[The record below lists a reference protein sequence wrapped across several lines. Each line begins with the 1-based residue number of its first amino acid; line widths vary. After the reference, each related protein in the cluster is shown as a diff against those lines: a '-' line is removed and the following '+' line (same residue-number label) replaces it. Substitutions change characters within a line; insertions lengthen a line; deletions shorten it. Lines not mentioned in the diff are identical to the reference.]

1 MMWQTAQQLRARIL
15 RTKLIT
21 SRLKLMILAALLL
34 LSGCISMPQSHLVTM
49 APNVILQLTAPPKTL
64 QMQEKT
70 QLIEAQFDGEIQ
82 SLLAQV
88 EFTESQIKLVAM
100 TPSGIPLFDVLWSV
114 ADDAVINQYVPVP
127 GLDIS
132 YVIADLQWVNWPFAQ
147 LQQATNGVFTET
159 FKSGTQNGTGL
170 STADWTR
177 TLTQDDQV
185 ILTVEKF
192 DNRYILKHLL
202 RDYQITI
209 TELSKVS
216 L

>member
-1 MMWQTAQQLRARIL
+1 M
-15 RTKLIT
+15 KL
-21 SRLKLMILAALLL
+21 SCLPRLSVMVFTMLVVT
-34 LSGCISMPQSHLVTM
+34 GCISMPQSHVVTM
-49 APNVILQLTAPPKTL
+49 APNVTLQLTAPPKVL
-64 QMQEKT
+64 QMQAIT
-70 QLIEAQFDGEIQ
+70 QLIEAQFDGETH

-88 EFTESQIKLVAM
+88 EFTDTQIKLVAM

-114 ADDAVINQYVPVP
+114 TDDAVINQYVPVP

-132 YVIADLQWVNWPFAQ
+132 YVIADIQWVSWPFAQ
-147 LQQATNGVFTET
+147 LQLATSGSFIQAFNNNAG
-159 FKSGTQNGTGL
+159 Q
-170 STADWTR
+170 TATDWTR
-177 TLTQDDQV
+177 TLTQDGQV

-209 TELSKVS
+209 TELTKVS

>member
-1 MMWQTAQQLRARIL
+1 MTWTNVVRFEFTVSRSSVVL
-15 RTKLIT
+15 LIA
-21 SRLKLMILAALLL
+21 SLLL
-34 LSGCISMPQSHLVTM
+34 TGCISLPQSHLVTM
-49 APNVILQLTAPPKTL
+49 APNVTLQLTAPPKAL
-64 QMQEKT
+64 QMQAKT
-70 QLIEAQFDGEIQ
+70 QLIEAQFNGETQ

-114 ADDAVINQYVPVP
+114 NEDAVINQYVPVP

-132 YVIADLQWVNWPFAQ
+132 YVIADLQWVNWPLEQ
-147 LQQATNGVFTET
+147 LQSATNGTLTEMT
-159 FKSGTQNGTGL
+159 KTLTEKSN
-170 STADWTR
+170 TADWTR
-177 TLTQDDQV
+177 TLTQDKQV
-185 ILTVEKF
+185 ILTIEKF

>member
-1 MMWQTAQQLRARIL
+1 MKWSCLP
-15 RTKLIT
+15 KLNVP
-21 SRLKLMILAALLL
+21 RLSAVLLTALLL
-34 LSGCISMPQSHLVTM
+34 TGCISMPQSHLVTM
-49 APNVILQLTAPPKTL
+49 APGVTLQLTAPPEAL
-64 QMQEKT
+64 QMQAKT
-70 QLIEAQFDGEIQ
+70 QLIEAEFNGETQ

-114 ADDAVINQYVPVP
+114 NDEAVINQYVPVP

-132 YVIADLQWVNWPFAQ
+132 YVIADLQWVNWPLAQ
-147 LQQATNGVFTET
+147 LQSATNGSFREKFSNNEGQT
-159 FKSGTQNGTGL
+159 
-170 STADWTR
+170 STDWTR
-177 TLTQDDQV
+177 TLTQDGQV

>member
-1 MMWQTAQQLRARIL
+1 MTWTNVDRFKLTVSRACFVLLIASLQL
-15 RTKLIT
+15 T
-21 SRLKLMILAALLL
+21 
-34 LSGCISMPQSHLVTM
+34 GCISLPQSHLVTM
-49 APNVILQLTAPPKTL
+49 APNVTLQLTAPPKTL
-64 QMQEKT
+64 QMQAKT
-70 QLIEAQFDGEIQ
+70 QLIEAQFNGETQ

-114 ADDAVINQYVPVP
+114 NEDAVINQYVPVP

-132 YVIADLQWVNWPFAQ
+132 YVIADLQWVNWPLAQ
-147 LQQATNGVFTET
+147 LQSATNGTLTEMAKAMT
-159 FKSGTQNGTGL
+159 EKTMTEKSN
-170 STADWTR
+170 SADWTR
-177 TLTQDDQV
+177 TLTQDEQV
-185 ILTVEKF
+185 ILTIEKF

>member
-1 MMWQTAQQLRARIL
+1 MKWAHLSALRVLGLNVPQLSAML
-15 RTKLIT
+15 FTV
-21 SRLKLMILAALLL
+21 LLL
-34 LSGCISMPQSHLVTM
+34 TGCISMPQSHLVTM
-49 APNVILQLTAPPKTL
+49 APNVTLQLTAPPEVL
-64 QMQEKT
+64 QMQAKT
-70 QLIEAQFDGEIQ
+70 QLIEAQFNGETQ

-88 EFTESQIKLVAM
+88 EFTETQIKLVAM

-114 ADDAVINQYVPVP
+114 NDEAVINQYVPVP

-132 YVIADLQWVNWPFAQ
+132 YVIADLQWVNWPLAQ
-147 LQQATNGVFTET
+147 LQSATNGSFREEFSNHEGQISTDWT
-159 FKSGTQNGTGL
+159 RILTQNGL
-170 STADWTR
+170 
-177 TLTQDDQV
+177 V

>member
-1 MMWQTAQQLRARIL
+1 MTWTNVDRFKLTVSRACFVLLIASLQL
-15 RTKLIT
+15 T
-21 SRLKLMILAALLL
+21 
-34 LSGCISMPQSHLVTM
+34 GCISLPQSHLVTM
-49 APNVILQLTAPPKTL
+49 APNVTLQLTAPPKTL
-64 QMQEKT
+64 QMQAKT
-70 QLIEAQFDGEIQ
+70 QLIEAQFNGETQ

-114 ADDAVINQYVPVP
+114 NEDAVINQYVPVP

-132 YVIADLQWVNWPFAQ
+132 YVIADLQWVNWPLAQ
-147 LQQATNGVFTET
+147 LQSATNGTLTEMAKAMTEKTKTET
-159 FKSGTQNGTGL
+159 SN
-170 STADWTR
+170 TADWIR
-177 TLTQDDQV
+177 TLTQDEQV
-185 ILTVEKF
+185 ILTIEKF

>member
-1 MMWQTAQQLRARIL
+1 MKWTCLP
-15 RTKLIT
+15 
-21 SRLKLMILAALLL
+21 RLNVLGLGTLGLNIPRLSAVLLTALLL
-34 LSGCISMPQSHLVTM
+34 TGCISMPKSHLVTM
-49 APNVILQLTAPPKTL
+49 APGVTLQLTAPPAAL
-64 QMQEKT
+64 QMQTKT
-70 QLIEAQFDGEIQ
+70 QLIEAQFDGKTQ

-88 EFTESQIKLVAM
+88 EFTETEIKLVAM

-114 ADDAVINQYVPVP
+114 TDEAVIHQYVPVP

-132 YVIADLQWVNWPFAQ
+132 YVIADLQWVNWPLAQ
-147 LQQATNGVFTET
+147 LQSATNGS
-159 FKSGTQNGTGL
+159 FKEKFSNNTGQ
-170 STADWTR
+170 TATDWTR
-177 TLTQDDQV
+177 TLTLNGQV
-185 ILTVEKF
+185 VLTVEKF

>member
-1 MMWQTAQQLRARIL
+1 MKWLIALKFKQVISRASSVLVSI
-15 RTKLIT
+15 
-21 SRLKLMILAALLL
+21 ML
-34 LSGCISMPQSHLVTM
+34 LSACISMPQSHLVTM
-49 APNVILQLTAPPKTL
+49 APNVTLALTAPPKAL
-64 QMQEKT
+64 QMQAKT
-70 QLIEAQFDGEIQ
+70 QLIEAQFNDETH

-114 ADDAVINQYVPVP
+114 TEDAVINQYVPVP

-132 YVIADLQWVNWPFAQ
+132 YVIADLQWVNWPLEQ
-147 LQQATNGVFTET
+147 LQLATNGTLVELPTNKQLNEV
-159 FKSGTQNGTGL
+159 GN
-170 STADWTR
+170 TALDNAALDWTR
-177 TLTQDDQV
+177 ILTQDGQV
-185 ILTVEKF
+185 ILTVEKY

-209 TELSKVS
+209 TELSKVA

>member
-1 MMWQTAQQLRARIL
+1 MTLSAV
-15 RTKLIT
+15 RT
-21 SRLKLMILAALLL
+21 SMLALVMLVL
-34 LSGCISMPQSHLVTM
+34 TGCISMPQSHLVTM
-49 APNVILQLTAPPKTL
+49 APNVTLQLTAPPKAL
-64 QMQEKT
+64 QMQAKT
-70 QLIEAQFDGEIQ
+70 QLIEAEFNGDRQ

-88 EFTESQIKLVAM
+88 EFTETQIKLVAM

-114 ADDAVINQYVPVP
+114 EDDAVINQYVPVP

-147 LQQATNGVFTET
+147 LQLATNGSFTQEFNNNVGQT
-159 FKSGTQNGTGL
+159 PT
-170 STADWTR
+170 DWTR
-177 TLTQDDQV
+177 TLSQDGKV
-185 ILTVEKF
+185 ILTVEQF

-209 TELSKVS
+209 TELTKVS

>member
-1 MMWQTAQQLRARIL
+1 
-15 RTKLIT
+15 
-21 SRLKLMILAALLL
+21 
-34 LSGCISMPQSHLVTM
+34 MPQSHLVTM
-49 APNVILQLTAPPKTL
+49 ASGVSLQLTAPPEAL
-64 QMQEKT
+64 QMQTKT
-70 QLIEAQFDGEIQ
+70 QLIEAQFDGDVH

-114 ADDAVINQYVPVP
+114 TDEAVINQYVPVP

-132 YVIADLQWVNWPFAQ
+132 YVIADLQWVSWPLAQ
-147 LQQATNGVFTET
+147 LQSATNGS
-159 FKSGTQNGTGL
+159 FKEEFKNSAGQT
-170 STADWTR
+170 SEDWTR
-177 TLTQDDQV
+177 TLTQDGQV

>member
-1 MMWQTAQQLRARIL
+1 MKWTCLP
-15 RTKLIT
+15 
-21 SRLKLMILAALLL
+21 RLNVLGLGTLGLNIPRLSAVLLTALLL
-34 LSGCISMPQSHLVTM
+34 TGCISMPQSHLVTM
-49 APNVILQLTAPPKTL
+49 APGVTLQLTAPPAAL
-64 QMQEKT
+64 QMQTKT
-70 QLIEAQFDGEIQ
+70 QLIEAQFDGKTQ

-88 EFTESQIKLVAM
+88 EFTETEIKLVAM

-114 ADDAVINQYVPVP
+114 TDEAVIHQYVPVP

-132 YVIADLQWVNWPFAQ
+132 YVIADLQWVNWPLAQ
-147 LQQATNGVFTET
+147 LQSATNGS
-159 FKSGTQNGTGL
+159 FKEAFSNSTGQ
-170 STADWTR
+170 TATDWTR
-177 TLTQDDQV
+177 TLTQNGQV

-209 TELSKVS
+209 TALSKVS

>member
-1 MMWQTAQQLRARIL
+1 M
-15 RTKLIT
+15 KLACL
-21 SRLKLMILAALLL
+21 SGLSFPRLSAVLFTALLL
-34 LSGCISMPQSHLVTM
+34 TGCISMSQSHLVTM
-49 APNVILQLTAPPKTL
+49 APGVTLQLTAPPAAL
-64 QMQEKT
+64 QMQAKT
-70 QLIEAQFDGEIQ
+70 QLIEAEFDGEIQ

-88 EFTESQIKLVAM
+88 EFTETQIKLVAM

-114 ADDAVINQYVPVP
+114 TEDTVINQYVPVP

-132 YVIADLQWVNWPFAQ
+132 YVIADLQWVNWPLAQ
-147 LQQATNGVFTET
+147 LQSATNGSFREKFSNNEGQT
-159 FKSGTQNGTGL
+159 
-170 STADWTR
+170 STDWTR
-177 TLTQDDQV
+177 TLTQDGQV

>member
-1 MMWQTAQQLRARIL
+1 MTWQTV
-15 RTKLIT
+15 
-21 SRLKLMILAALLL
+21 LKLRCGILELKSMTQRLRFVLLL
-34 LSGCISMPQSHLVTM
+34 VLSLLTGCISMPQSHLVTM
-49 APNVILQLTAPPKTL
+49 APGVTLQLTAPPTAL
-64 QMQEKT
+64 QMQAKT
-70 QLIEAQFDGEIQ
+70 QLIEAEFNGEIH

-88 EFTESQIKLVAM
+88 EFTDTQIKLVAM

-114 ADDAVINQYVPVP
+114 TDEAVINQYVPVP

-147 LQQATNGVFTET
+147 LQSATNGS
-159 FKSGTQNGTGL
+159 FKEEFGKSTGQ
-170 STADWTR
+170 TATDWTR
-177 TLTQDDQV
+177 TLTQNGQV

-209 TELSKVS
+209 TELTKVS

>member
-1 MMWQTAQQLRARIL
+1 MKLSCLAKLSLPRISAVRCSML
-15 RTKLIT
+15 VLTMLVLT
-21 SRLKLMILAALLL
+21 
-34 LSGCISMPQSHLVTM
+34 GCISMPQSHLVTM
-49 APNVILQLTAPPKTL
+49 APNVTLQLTAPPQAL
-64 QMQEKT
+64 QMQAKT
-70 QLIEAQFDGEIQ
+70 QLIEAEFNGERQ

-88 EFTESQIKLVAM
+88 EFTDTQIKLVAM

-114 ADDAVINQYVPVP
+114 EDDAIINQYVPVP

-132 YVIADLQWVNWPFAQ
+132 YVIADLQWVNWPFSQ
-147 LQQATNGVFTET
+147 LQLATNGSFTEEFNNNVGQT
-159 FKSGTQNGTGL
+159 TT
-170 STADWTR
+170 DWTR
-177 TLTQDDQV
+177 TLSQDGQV

-209 TELSKVS
+209 TELTKVS

>member
-1 MMWQTAQQLRARIL
+1 MKWTCLPRLRVL
-15 RTKLIT
+15 RL
-21 SRLKLMILAALLL
+21 SVLKLNAPRLSAVLFTALLL
-34 LSGCISMPQSHLVTM
+34 TGCISMPQSHLVTM
-49 APNVILQLTAPPKTL
+49 APGVTLQLTAPPAAL
-64 QMQEKT
+64 QMQAKT
-70 QLIEAQFDGEIQ
+70 QLIEADFDGEIH

-88 EFTESQIKLVAM
+88 EFTETQIKLVAM

-114 ADDAVINQYVPVP
+114 NDEAVINQYVPVP

-147 LQQATNGVFTET
+147 LQSATNGL
-159 FKSGTQNGTGL
+159 FKQEFRHSSGQ
-170 STADWTR
+170 TATDWTR
-177 TLTQDDQV
+177 TLTQNGQV

-209 TELSKVS
+209 TELTKVS

>member
-1 MMWQTAQQLRARIL
+1 MLVVT
-15 RTKLIT
+15 
-21 SRLKLMILAALLL
+21 
-34 LSGCISMPQSHLVTM
+34 GCISMPQSHVVTM
-49 APNVILQLTAPPKTL
+49 APNVTLQLTAPPKVL
-64 QMQEKT
+64 QMQAIT
-70 QLIEAQFDGEIQ
+70 QLIEAQFDGETH

-88 EFTESQIKLVAM
+88 EFTDTQIKLVAM

-114 ADDAVINQYVPVP
+114 TDDAVINQYVPVP

-132 YVIADLQWVNWPFAQ
+132 YVIADIQWVSWPFAQ
-147 LQQATNGVFTET
+147 LQLATSGSFIQAFNNNAG
-159 FKSGTQNGTGL
+159 Q
-170 STADWTR
+170 TATDWTR
-177 TLTQDDQV
+177 TLTQDGQV

-209 TELSKVS
+209 TELTKVS

>member
-1 MMWQTAQQLRARIL
+1 MWKNVVRFTI
-15 RTKLIT
+15 
-21 SRLKLMILAALLL
+21 SRLSIILLMTLLT
-34 LSGCISMPQSHLVTM
+34 GCISLPQSHLVTM
-49 APNVILQLTAPPKTL
+49 APNLTLQLTAPPKAL
-64 QMQEKT
+64 QMQAKT
-70 QLIEAQFDGEIQ
+70 QLIEAQFNGETQ

-114 ADDAVINQYVPVP
+114 NEDAVINQYVPVP

-132 YVIADLQWVNWPFAQ
+132 YVIADLQWVNWPLEQ
-147 LQQATNGVFTET
+147 LQSATNGTLTEMT
-159 FKSGTQNGTGL
+159 KTLTEKSN
-170 STADWTR
+170 TADWTR
-177 TLTQDDQV
+177 TLTQDKQV
-185 ILTVEKF
+185 ILTIEKF

>member
-1 MMWQTAQQLRARIL
+1 MKWACLSGLRVLGLNVAQLSAVL
-15 RTKLIT
+15 FT
-21 SRLKLMILAALLL
+21 ALLL
-34 LSGCISMPQSHLVTM
+34 TGCISMPQSHLVTM
-49 APNVILQLTAPPKTL
+49 APSVTLQLTAPPAAL
-64 QMQEKT
+64 QMQAKT
-70 QLIEAQFDGEIQ
+70 QLIEAEFDGEVH

-88 EFTESQIKLVAM
+88 EFTETQIKLVAM

-114 ADDAVINQYVPVP
+114 TEDAVINQYVPVP

-132 YVIADLQWVNWPFAQ
+132 YVIADLQWVNWPLAQ
-147 LQQATNGVFTET
+147 LQSATTGSFTEE
-159 FKSGTQNGTGL
+159 FSNNVGQ
-170 STADWTR
+170 TATDWTR
-177 TLTQDDQV
+177 TLTQDGQV

-209 TELSKVS
+209 TELTKVS

>member
-1 MMWQTAQQLRARIL
+1 MKWTCLPRLNVLGL
-15 RTKLIT
+15 RTLGLNIP
-21 SRLKLMILAALLL
+21 RLSAVLLTALLL
-34 LSGCISMPQSHLVTM
+34 TGCISMPKSHLVTM
-49 APNVILQLTAPPKTL
+49 APGVTLQLTAPPAAL
-64 QMQEKT
+64 QMQTKT
-70 QLIEAQFDGEIQ
+70 QLIEAQFDGKTQ

-88 EFTESQIKLVAM
+88 EFTETEIKLVAM

-114 ADDAVINQYVPVP
+114 TDEAVIHQYVPVP

-147 LQQATNGVFTET
+147 LQSATNGS
-159 FKSGTQNGTGL
+159 FKEEFSNSTGQ
-170 STADWTR
+170 TATDWTR
-177 TLTQDDQV
+177 TLTQDGQV
-185 ILTVEKF
+185 VLTVEKF

-209 TELSKVS
+209 TELTKVS

>member
-1 MMWQTAQQLRARIL
+1 MKWTCLP
-15 RTKLIT
+15 
-21 SRLKLMILAALLL
+21 RLSLPRLSAVLLTALLL
-34 LSGCISMPQSHLVTM
+34 TGCISMQQSHLVAM
-49 APNVILQLTAPPKTL
+49 APGVTLQLTAPPEAL
-64 QMQEKT
+64 QMQAKT
-70 QLIEAQFDGEIQ
+70 QLIEAEFNGETQ

-88 EFTESQIKLVAM
+88 EFTETQIKLVAM

-114 ADDAVINQYVPVP
+114 NGEAVINQYVPVP
-127 GLDIS
+127 GLDIG
-132 YVIADLQWVNWPFAQ
+132 YVIADLQWVNWPLAQ
-147 LQQATNGVFTET
+147 LQSATNGSFREE
-159 FKSGTQNGTGL
+159 FSNHEGQI
-170 STADWTR
+170 STDWTR
-177 TLTQDDQV
+177 TLTQDGQV

>member
-1 MMWQTAQQLRARIL
+1 MKWSCLP
-15 RTKLIT
+15 KLNVP
-21 SRLKLMILAALLL
+21 RLSAVLLTALLL
-34 LSGCISMPQSHLVTM
+34 TGCISMPQSHLVTM
-49 APNVILQLTAPPKTL
+49 APGVTLKLTAPPEAL
-64 QMQEKT
+64 QMQAKT
-70 QLIEAQFDGEIQ
+70 QLIEAEFNGETQ

-114 ADDAVINQYVPVP
+114 NDEAVINQYVPVP

-132 YVIADLQWVNWPFAQ
+132 YVIADLQWVNWPLAQ
-147 LQQATNGVFTET
+147 LQSATNGSFREKFSNNEGQT
-159 FKSGTQNGTGL
+159 
-170 STADWTR
+170 STDWTR
-177 TLTQDDQV
+177 TLTQDGQV

>member
-1 MMWQTAQQLRARIL
+1 
-15 RTKLIT
+15 
-21 SRLKLMILAALLL
+21 
-34 LSGCISMPQSHLVTM
+34 MPRSHLVTM
-49 APNVILQLTAPPKTL
+49 APGVTLQLTAPPAAL
-64 QMQEKT
+64 QMQAKT
-70 QLIEAQFDGEIQ
+70 QLIEAQFDGKTQ

-88 EFTESQIKLVAM
+88 EFTATQIKLVAM

-114 ADDAVINQYVPVP
+114 TDDAVIHQYVPVP

-147 LQQATNGVFTET
+147 LQSATNGVFTET
-159 FKSGTQNGTGL
+159 FNHSVGQ
-170 STADWTR
+170 TATDWTR
-177 TLTQDDQV
+177 TLSQDGQV

-192 DNRYILKHLL
+192 DNRYVLQHLL

>member
-1 MMWQTAQQLRARIL
+1 MKLSLARF
-15 RTKLIT
+15 
-21 SRLKLMILAALLL
+21 SALLL
-34 LSGCISMPQSHLVTM
+34 AIFVLTGCISMPKSHLVTM
-49 APNVILQLTAPPKTL
+49 APNVTLELTAPPQAL
-64 QMQEKT
+64 QMQAKT
-70 QLIEAQFDGEIQ
+70 QLIEAQFDEQ
-82 SLLAQV
+82 THSLLAQV
-88 EFTESQIKLVAM
+88 EFTETQIKLVAM

-114 ADDAVINQYVPVP
+114 EDDAIINQYVPVP

-147 LQQATNGVFTET
+147 LQSATNGSFIQEFNNNVGQTT
-159 FKSGTQNGTGL
+159 T
-170 STADWTR
+170 DWTR
-177 TLTQDDQV
+177 TLSQDGQV

-209 TELSKVS
+209 TELTKVS

>member
-1 MMWQTAQQLRARIL
+1 MKWAHLPALRVLGLNVPQLSAML
-15 RTKLIT
+15 FTV
-21 SRLKLMILAALLL
+21 LLL
-34 LSGCISMPQSHLVTM
+34 TGCISMSQSHLVTM
-49 APNVILQLTAPPKTL
+49 APNVTLQLTAPPEVL
-64 QMQEKT
+64 QMQAKT
-70 QLIEAQFDGEIQ
+70 QLIEAQFNGETQ

-88 EFTESQIKLVAM
+88 EFTETQIKLVAM

-114 ADDAVINQYVPVP
+114 NDEAVINQYVPVP

-132 YVIADLQWVNWPFAQ
+132 YVIADLQWVNWPLAQ
-147 LQQATNGVFTET
+147 LQSATNGSFREEFSNHEGQTST
-159 FKSGTQNGTGL
+159 DWTRILTQNGL
-170 STADWTR
+170 
-177 TLTQDDQV
+177 V

>member
-1 MMWQTAQQLRARIL
+1 MLVLTMLVLT
-15 RTKLIT
+15 
-21 SRLKLMILAALLL
+21 
-34 LSGCISMPQSHLVTM
+34 GCISMPQSHLVTM
-49 APNVILQLTAPPKTL
+49 APNVTLQLTAPPQAL
-64 QMQEKT
+64 QMQAKT
-70 QLIEAQFDGEIQ
+70 QLIEAEFNGERQ

-88 EFTESQIKLVAM
+88 EFTDTQIKLVAM

-114 ADDAVINQYVPVP
+114 EDDAIINQYVPVP

-132 YVIADLQWVNWPFAQ
+132 YVIADLQWVNWPFSQ
-147 LQQATNGVFTET
+147 LQLATNGSFTEEFNNNVGQT
-159 FKSGTQNGTGL
+159 TT
-170 STADWTR
+170 DWTR
-177 TLTQDDQV
+177 TLSQDGQV

-209 TELSKVS
+209 TELTKVS